1 MFSEKNSDF
10 KMVYDKIPAIPA
22 TGIRHGGSEMQK
34 RQWFEPENKK
44 FLQLFWPILVEQ
56 GLTILVGVFSTILV
70 SNVGDYAVAGV
81 NLVDSINN
89 MIIIFFNALA
99 AGATVVVAQ
108 RIGARRNQ
116 EAGETAAQA
125 IVLVV
130 GIAVAVGLA
139 AGIFAGPILHGL
151 YGKSAA
157 NVLQMGQVYMYFSG
171 ASYAFLGLFSVCAGV
186 TRAAGNSKTPMMGA
200 FLANIINIT
209 VATIL
214 IYIFHMGIYAVAIA
228 MLAARISAA
237 VFMLFA
243 VRSEAEGSLVLP
255 KIRLKLNMALIRPIL
270 DIGIPSGV
278 DSLIF
283 QGAKVVVAVLLSGMG
298 TAAMQANAIVSSLS
312 SFYSLPG
319 NAFAIVGVTVVGQ
332 SYGARMYQQTKKLM
346 RKMCLYSSV
355 VMTAL
360 IIPFLL
366 LLDPMI
372 ASYGPSAESAATAK
386 LILTICLLLNPLLYP
401 TAFVLPQTLRAVGD
415 ARKTMMISIISLF
428 SLRLFGSWFLGIKL
442 GYGVLGLWLS
452 MFADW
457 GGRTIGF
464 VYRRE
469 RNLWHDGKEPVDEGA
484 VRPF

>member
-1 MFSEKNSDF
+1 
-10 KMVYDKIPAIPA
+10 
-22 TGIRHGGSEMQK
+22 MQK
-34 RQWFEPENKK
+34 KQWFEPENKK

-56 GLTILVGVFSTILV
+56 GLTILVGIFSTILV

-89 MIIIFFNALA
+89 MIIIFFYALA
-99 AGATVVVAQ
+99 SGATVVVAQ
-108 RIGARRNQ
+108 RIGAQRNK

-130 GIAVAVGLA
+130 GIAVVVGLA

-157 NVLQMGQVYMYFSG
+157 NVLQMGQIYMHFSG
-171 ASYAFLGLFSVCAGV
+171 ASYAFLGLSSVCAGV
-186 TRAAGNSKTPMMGA
+186 TRASGNSKTPMVAA
-200 FLANIINIT
+200 FIANIINLAVAIT
-209 VATIL
+209 L
-214 IYIFHMGIYAVAIA
+214 IYVFHMGIYAVAIA

-243 VRSEAEGSLVLP
+243 VRREAAGALVLP
-255 KIRLKLNMALIRPIL
+255 KMRLKLDMALIRPVL

-283 QGAKVVVAVLLSGMG
+283 QGAKVLVAVLLSGMG
-298 TAAMQANAIVSSLS
+298 TAAMQANAIVGSLS
-312 SFYSLPG
+312 SFFSLPG

-332 SYGARMYQQTKKLM
+332 SYGAGMYQQTKKLM
-346 RKMCLYSSV
+346 RKMCVYSSA
-355 VMTAL
+355 VMAVL

-372 ASYGPSAESAATAK
+372 ATYGPSVESAATAK
-386 LILTICLLLNPLLYP
+386 FILTIMLILNPLLYP

-415 ARKTMMISIISLF
+415 AKKTMIISIVSLL
-428 SLRLFGSWFLGIKL
+428 SLRLFGSWFLGVKL

-457 GGRTIGF
+457 GGRTVGF

-469 RNLWHDGKEPVDEGA
+469 RILWHHGQEPVDEGTE
-484 VRPF
+484 RLF